1 MSPPLREQSK
11 RWNKLGSLIDSRA
24 VQPCHTIWMFLLL
37 FIFSFILVWETTLRL
52 SSPIIVKFLESRR
65 QTFHSLPNIHYK
77 YYRTQIKWVCHMLQ
91 DLQQGWSIQP
101 PEEHQAGG
109 PVSVKGLH
117 RQYDSSA
124 PRSLRHPREH
134 CGPDP
139 CFTQSPYSFALW
151 SS

>member
-24 VQPCHTIWMFLLL
+24 VQPCYTIWMFLLL

-65 QTFHSLPNIHYK
+65 QTFHSRPNIHYK

-109 PVSVKGLH
+109 PVSVKELH